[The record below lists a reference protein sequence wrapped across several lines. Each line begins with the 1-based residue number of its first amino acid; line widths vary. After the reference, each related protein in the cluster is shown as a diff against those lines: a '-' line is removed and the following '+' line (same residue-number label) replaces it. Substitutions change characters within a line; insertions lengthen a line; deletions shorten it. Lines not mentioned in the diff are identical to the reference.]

1 MNHPKTTANGRPPLR
16 EPAEFKAEATF
27 AFRKLPSV
35 FFDQDTT
42 RVALAL
48 LGIWVVRCIDGHCR
62 VGRIVETEAYLGPHD
77 RASHSS
83 KGCTPRNRSM
93 FGPPGRAYVYRIY
106 GIHDC
111 FNVVTEPEGHGAAVL
126 VRALEP
132 VHGIPGN
139 TRGPGLL
146 CRALS
151 VDRSL
156 DGADLRGEALF
167 LAEPESPT
175 PFTIVR
181 RPRIGVDYAGA
192 WSRRLLRFLIQGN
205 PWVSRR

>member
-1 MNHPKTTANGRPPLR
+1 MTHPNPHATRQPPL
-16 EPAEFKAEATF
+16 PKPDAF
-27 AFRKLPSV
+27 AVQETLNFRKLASA

-42 RVALAL
+42 QVAQAL
-48 LGIWVVRCIDGHCR
+48 LGIWVVRCIDGHFR

-111 FNVVTEPEGHGAAVL
+111 LNVVTEPEGHGAAVL
-126 VRALEP
+126 LRALEP

-146 CRALS
+146 CRALA

-156 DGADLRGEALF
+156 DGADLRGDALF
-167 LAEPESPT
+167 LAQPESPT

-205 PWVSRR
+205 AWVSRR

>member
-1 MNHPKTTANGRPPLR
+1 MHPRTLPNRETTLKTADARPLGT
-16 EPAEFKAEATF
+16 EFP
-27 AFRKLPSV
+27 FRKVAGS
-35 FFDQDTT
+35 FFDQDTAQ
-42 RVALAL
+42 VAQAL

-111 FNVVTEPEGHGAAVL
+111 LNVVTEPEGHGAAVL

-192 WSRRLLRFLIQGN
+192 WSRRLLRFLIRDN
-205 PWVSRR
+205 SWVSRR

>member
-1 MNHPKTTANGRPPLR
+1 MLILILILILNLTSLAPGTGDAPTAFCKMPR
-16 EPAEFKAEATF
+16 
-27 AFRKLPSV
+27 S
-35 FFDQDTT
+35 FFDRDTAS
-42 RVALAL
+42 VAREL
-48 LGIWVVRCIDGHCR
+48 LGAWIVRRMDGAWR

-77 RASHSS
+77 RASHSA

-93 FGPPGRAYVYRIY
+93 FGPPGHAYVYRIY

-111 FNVVTEPEGHGAAVL
+111 LNVVTEPEGHGSAVL
-126 VRALEP
+126 LRALEP
-132 VHGIPGN
+132 VHGLSGN

-151 VDRSL
+151 VDRTL
-156 DGADLRGEALF
+156 DGVDLLGDNLFVAESAD
-167 LAEPESPT
+167 PV

-192 WSRRLLRFLIQGN
+192 WARRLLRFHVRGN
-205 PWVSRR
+205 PWVSRG

>member
-1 MNHPKTTANGRPPLR
+1 MDHTGEPTLQKPGDL
-16 EPAEFKAEATF
+16 PAEKEVT
-27 AFRKLPSV
+27 FRKLPMT
-35 FFDQDTT
+35 FFHRNTVL
-42 RVALAL
+42 VAREL
-48 LGIWVVRCIDGHCR
+48 LGQWLVRRIDGDCR

-93 FGPPGRAYVYRIY
+93 FGPPGCAYVYRIY

-111 FNVVTEPEGHGAAVL
+111 LNVVTEPEGYGAAVL
-126 VRALEP
+126 LRALEP
-132 VHGIPGN
+132 VYGIQGK
-139 TRGPGLL
+139 TQGPGLL

-156 DGADLRGEALF
+156 DGADLQGDSLF
-167 LAEPESPT
+167 LAEPGSQA

-192 WSRRLLRFLIQGN
+192 WARRLLRFHIRDN
-205 PWVSRR
+205 RWVSRR

>member
-1 MNHPKTTANGRPPLR
+1 MAD
-16 EPAEFKAEATF
+16 ATF
-27 AFRKLPSV
+27 AFRKLPSA

-42 RVALAL
+42 RVARAL
-48 LGIWVVRCIDGHCR
+48 LGIWVVRCIDGHRR
-62 VGRIVETEAYLGPHD
+62 VARIVETEAYLGPHD

-111 FNVVTEPEGHGAAVL
+111 LNVVTEPEGYGAAVL

-156 DGADLRGEALF
+156 DGADLRGDALF
-167 LAEPESPT
+167 LAEPESPM

-192 WSRRLLRFLIQGN
+192 WARRLLRFHIRDN
-205 PWVSRR
+205 PWISRP